1 MLKLYKFKTRGLG
14 IITTNVIEQ
23 NTVVGNYLEKTSN
36 NTSLRYIFNGWFE
49 SKFLGRYLNS
59 NSNPNCTFIEDKNT
73 IKVITKEKIKPNTE
87 LTVDYFQI
95 AKIIKLPNEKHI
107 EYGIKYFEYIDEVID
122 LNFYKL
128 I

>member
-1 MLKLYKFKTRGLG
+1 MLKLYKFKTRGFG
-14 IITTNVIEQ
+14 IITTTDIEE
-23 NTVVGNYLEKTSN
+23 NTILGNYLEQTSQ

-49 SKFLGRYLNS
+49 SIFLGRYLNS
-59 NSNPNCTFIEDKNT
+59 NPNPNCTFIKDKNT

-87 LTVDYFQI
+87 LTVDYHQI
-95 AKIIKLPNEKHI
+95 SKIIKLPKETQIK
-107 EYGIKYFEYIDEVID
+107 YGIKHFDYIDEEID